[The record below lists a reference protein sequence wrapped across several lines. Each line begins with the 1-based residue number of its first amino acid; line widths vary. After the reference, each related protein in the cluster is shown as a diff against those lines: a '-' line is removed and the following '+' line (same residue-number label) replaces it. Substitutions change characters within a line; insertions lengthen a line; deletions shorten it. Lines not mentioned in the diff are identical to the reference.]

1 MLDETLQR
9 QGLSVLVPILIEYC
23 FDSLADDDF
32 AQSIGKLS
40 HVNVHRIAL
49 SVVTISVETTVK
61 SLLIVIKLIE
71 SEAILLRHE
80 FLQLIFTVDSRLDGN
95 FRLIFGGI
103 LKTINAQRHIHF
115 LGLVVSGF
123 EESVK
128 FFAFIDHIRLS
139 VDRLRLLVNDVSKL
153 IIFCLNQISHHLLP
167 VIIVVKFLRKVSI
180 LYLTTESFGDL
191 LCRL

>member
-103 LKTINAQRHIHF
+103 LKAINAQGHIHF
-115 LGLVVSGF
+115 LGLVVSGS

-128 FFAFIDHIRLS
+128 FFAFIEHIRLS

>member
-80 FLQLIFTVDSRLDGN
+80 FLQLIFYCRFQAGN

-115 LGLVVSGF
+115 LGLVVSGS
-123 EESVK
+123 E
-128 FFAFIDHIRLS
+128 
-139 VDRLRLLVNDVSKL
+139 
-153 IIFCLNQISHHLLP
+153 
-167 VIIVVKFLRKVSI
+167 
-180 LYLTTESFGDL
+180 
-191 LCRL
+191 

>member
-95 FRLIFGGI
+95 FRLIFDGI
-103 LKTINAQRHIHF
+103 LKTINAQRHIYF
-115 LGLVVSGF
+115 LRLVVSGS

-139 VDRLRLLVNDVSKL
+139 VDRLRLLVNDVSNL
-153 IIFCLNQISHHLLP
+153 IIFCLN
-167 VIIVVKFLRKVSI
+167 
-180 LYLTTESFGDL
+180 
-191 LCRL
+191 